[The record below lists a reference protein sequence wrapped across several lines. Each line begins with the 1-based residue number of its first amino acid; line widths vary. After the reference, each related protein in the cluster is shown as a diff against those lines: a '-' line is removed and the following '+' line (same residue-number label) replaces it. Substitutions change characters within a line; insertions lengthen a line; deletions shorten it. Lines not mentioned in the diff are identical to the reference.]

1 MASGLHRA
9 VAEDVAVRV
18 VLIVACVMAMGS
30 SAFAADYRDAP
41 YRGRRAPVV
50 YTGIRA
56 APPLYYVAAPPH
68 YVQDLRTGA
77 PGEWVVPEP
86 SLFERLFGPLRGYN

>member
-1 MASGLHRA
+1 MRA
-9 VAEDVAVRV
+9 L
-18 VLIVACVMAMGS
+18 LIVASVVAMGS

-41 YRGRRAPVV
+41 YRVRRAYAPPMI
-50 YTGIRA
+50 YTGIRP
-56 APPLYYVAAPPH
+56 APPLYYVAAPPR

-86 SLFERLFGPLRGYN
+86 DLLERLFGPLRGYN